1 MYLPHLWGN
10 LAEFSS
16 MRCFDCSSTARQ
28 YLLRLVAMRPSGAAA
43 LTTPE
48 MLDIVG
54 TMIQR
59 RVLWGA
65 MACLVATTAEAQ
77 TEPAASEAPAPT
89 RVLLVL
95 LPLGTE
101 ATPLLEEEL
110 ARSVAA
116 VGARPLTLGDVSV
129 QLPWAVEDQL
139 ARREA
144 EAEQLE
150 LSLRLSLA
158 AQRRRQVVELL
169 EDHGTVASHP
179 ARLAQALARW
189 ASTEFEAGQVDQAVR
204 LWRWALALQADL
216 QLDGTFP
223 PSARE
228 AFDRARAQGPTLSS
242 RPAEDILRRLCQEL
256 DLAAI
261 LWVATGHDNG
271 QPTLTRLVYSR
282 SDANQGEVRYPLLD
296 ESLTEPV
303 TLPPSFL
310 RDLQTALVRSVSSES
325 TALVSVPGDPS
336 PSPALTATAVVRPWW
351 KQWWFYVTL
360 GTLLAGAAVTVGLVY
375 GLPEKEA
382 EIVVHYPW

>member
-1 MYLPHLWGN
+1 MYLPHRWGN
-10 LAEFSS
+10 LADFPG
-16 MRCFDCSSTARQ
+16 MRCLDCNSTGQQ
-28 YLLRLVAMRPSGAAA
+28 YLPCLAATTVSFAAA
-43 LTTPE
+43 LTALE

-59 RVLWGA
+59 CGLWGA
-65 MACLVATTAEAQ
+65 MACLVATSAAAQ
-77 TEPAASEAPAPT
+77 TEPEASEGRAAA

-101 ATPLLEEEL
+101 ATPLLEDEL
-110 ARSVAA
+110 SRSVAA
-116 VGARPLTLGDVSV
+116 IGARPLTLGDVSV
-129 QLPWAVEDQL
+129 HLPRSTEELL

-150 LSLRLSLA
+150 LSLQLSLA

-179 ARLAQALARW
+179 RRLAQALARW
-189 ASTEFEAGQVDQAVR
+189 ASTEFEAGQVDQAVG
-204 LWRWALALQADL
+204 LWRWALALRADL

-228 AFDRARAQGPTLSS
+228 AFDRARSQGATLPS
-242 RPAEDILRRLCQEL
+242 RPDQGILRRLCQDH
-256 DLAAI
+256 DLAAF

-271 QPTLTRLVYSR
+271 QLTLTRLVYSR
-282 SDANQGEVRYPLLD
+282 SDANQGEVRYPLIG
-296 ESLTEPV
+296 EALTQPL

-310 RDLQTALVRSVSSES
+310 RDLQTALVRSVSPSSS
-325 TALVSVPGDPS
+325 TVGLGAPADPS
-336 PSPALTATAVVRPWW
+336 PLPIVSVAARPWW

-360 GTLLAGAAVTVGLVY
+360 GTLLAGAAVTFGLVY